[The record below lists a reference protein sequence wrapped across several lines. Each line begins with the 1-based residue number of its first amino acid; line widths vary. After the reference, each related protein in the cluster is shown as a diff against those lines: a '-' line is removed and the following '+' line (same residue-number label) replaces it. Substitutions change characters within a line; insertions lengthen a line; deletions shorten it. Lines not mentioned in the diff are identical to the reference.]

1 VERYTNI
8 CPLCGERNA
17 DEYSCFNVVCEKCRD
32 NLCEE
37 FTTALDTVLS
47 TYSFNSD
54 ELEALKCII
63 FETKDLVP
71 EMEEVF
77 AKAVKE
83 QRELEEAEKVFE

>member
-1 VERYTNI
+1 MERYTNI
-8 CPLCGERNA
+8 CPVCGERNA

-47 TYSFNSD
+47 TYSF
-54 ELEALKCII
+54 KCII